1 MDNELLTSKKPGI
14 KFEDYLITF
23 PDIDNLVYENDQG
36 EMFINVD
43 IHHIDSNN
51 NTTRIK
57 ENELTPELEQKIQE
71 YINNFLV
78 QAIEAEENNKNTDK

>member
-14 KFEDYLITF
+14 KFENYLITF
-23 PDIDNLVYENDQG
+23 PDIDNLVYENENG
-36 EMFINVD
+36 EMFVNVD
-43 IHHIDSNN
+43 IHHIDSEN

-71 YINNFLV
+71 YINNFLM
-78 QAIEAEENNKNTDK
+78 QAIEADKENSDK

>member
-14 KFEDYLITF
+14 KFENYLITF
-23 PDIDNLVYENDQG
+23 PDIDNLVYENENG
-36 EMFINVD
+36 EMFVNVD
-43 IHHIDSNN
+43 IHHIDSEN

-78 QAIEAEENNKNTDK
+78 QAIEADKENSDK